1 MGWNLF
7 CNWVSIIWQDKLQSL
22 FFHHF
27 KVSKSMAKNH
37 EKPFLG
43 SSLGT
48 CTCFKKYQTSKVK
61 VSESSCII
69 AWFHPALQGKVCK
82 HASFWNK
89 NWTICLPF
97 STVRCIFC
105 CIYEEDVPI
114 LFYHFLNALDLSSAK
129 ETNKTEILVLTLWF

>member
-1 MGWNLF
+1 MGWNFF
-7 CNWVSIIWQDKLQSL
+7 CNWVSIIWQDKLQFL

-61 VSESSCII
+61 VKWKLLHNCMISPCF
-69 AWFHPALQGKVCK
+69 AGKSK
-82 HASFWNK
+82 HVSFWNK

-114 LFYHFLNALDLSSAK
+114 LFYHFLNALDLSFAK
-129 ETNKTEILVLTLWF
+129 ETNKAEILVLTLWF